1 MKKKISSIWKKNQVM
16 ITALS
21 CMIAIAGYLNFT
33 GKQLE
38 DETLYQTSAQF
49 EEIDLE
55 AETQAE
61 GETASADNVSVEQAD
76 TVSEGSEEMYDMY
89 DISMEDIE
97 SLDYDIETSET
108 ASAQGEVAKGAAE
121 GEVPG
126 EAVFTSTAGI
136 TSLAEANLL
145 KEQTRA
151 QNKEALLEIINNTNL
166 SESAKVDAVNSM
178 ITLTEIAQMECDA
191 EILLEAKGFEDAVVS
206 ISGESVDVMIGASE
220 LTEAQRAQIE
230 DIVKRKT
237 NVSAENIIISP
248 VGKNE

>member
-1 MKKKISSIWKKNQVM
+1 
-16 ITALS
+16 
-21 CMIAIAGYLNFT
+21 
-33 GKQLE
+33 
-38 DETLYQTSAQF
+38 
-49 EEIDLE
+49 
-55 AETQAE
+55 
-61 GETASADNVSVEQAD
+61 VEQAD